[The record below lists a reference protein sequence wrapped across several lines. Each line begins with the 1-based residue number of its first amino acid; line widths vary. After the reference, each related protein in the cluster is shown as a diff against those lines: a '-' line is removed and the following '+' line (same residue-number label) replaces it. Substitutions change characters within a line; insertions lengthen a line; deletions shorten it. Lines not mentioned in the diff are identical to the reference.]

1 MKVRFIVSA
10 LALLSLSACAEG
22 NLHTG
27 ASRPLEPP
35 KGAQALDDPQAPY
48 GSSPANWSPSVGSY
62 DGSKVKLS
70 DHVDQADRPDYEQA
84 KWSVNQATDRAGTF

>member
-27 ASRPLEPP
+27 ASRPLKPP
-35 KGAQALDDPQAPY
+35 KVAQALYDPYAPY

-62 DGSKVKLS
+62 DGSIVKPS
-70 DHVDQADRPDYEQA
+70 DPVDQADRPDYEHA
-84 KWSVNQATDRAGTF
+84 KWSVNQASDHAGTF